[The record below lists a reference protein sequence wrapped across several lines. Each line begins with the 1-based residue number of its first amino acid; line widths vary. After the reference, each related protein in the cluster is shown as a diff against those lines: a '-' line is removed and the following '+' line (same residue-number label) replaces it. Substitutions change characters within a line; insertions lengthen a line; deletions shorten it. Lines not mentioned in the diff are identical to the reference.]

1 MHTTNAMMENSPS
14 LKMLVQYRTSDY
26 NAVLVLVV
34 SVGFDGGVV
43 PCQQVDRFFP

>member
-1 MHTTNAMMENSPS
+1 MMENSPS
-14 LKMLVQYRTSDY
+14 LKMLVQYRPFEC
-26 NAVLVLVV
+26 NAVLVLVD